1 MTKLKLKLGQ
11 WLAHITRKLRNNFYL
26 YLASVLTLL
35 VLLDAGVFHIGEN
48 MRQKAFDIMVQYRL
62 LVPKADKDIVIIDIN
77 EASLAAMS
85 KEYGRWPW
93 PRQVFGEFLENI
105 EAQQP
110 KAVVFD
116 ILFSDADL
124 SNPPESDAYF
134 NDAIA
139 ANSNTFFPLL
149 RLPEQSDKLSSIRP
163 AMLPGVS
170 EIVPGKADPKA
181 TIAVVLPHFQA
192 ALDSG
197 RLGYHNIYPDADGIV
212 REYQL
217 YRDDYGWKLPSLP
230 LAMAG
235 ALAYSVPKAQTVL
248 LNWRGKPFTY
258 QYATFSD
265 VMADMASE
273 HKKRPPYEFKG
284 KIVIIG
290 STAPSL
296 FDLKATP
303 MAKIH
308 PGVEILAT
316 AIDNVKHQDY
326 LRVWRGA
333 LPYIAI
339 SLLLIWATAAAFYAS
354 VDRERLTKV
363 FSSSQIALLVLSYI
377 GINLTNTYL
386 DFTGPITWA
395 IAYFSVAKIYAL
407 ATDRALQRWLAF
419 GIKPGQ
425 GDSRVLMMPIL
436 VESPEALGDALLKKL
451 KHQIELASRTPSS
464 IEILKGTQSGI
475 WGLFADMV
483 VVSWVYAEQP
493 LEYAQ
498 AAAKDA
504 DALASQLQ
512 AIVSKLGLP
521 LNTQVRHILHQGLL
535 TPDKTVAS
543 QWRSLFAHAIL
554 QLEAASSVS
563 STPSTSFDPLSGAPS
578 SPAPLPAGSQPHLK
592 E

>member
-1 MTKLKLKLGQ
+1 MFTHGGYATCDASTMTNLKLKLGQ
-11 WLAHITRKLRNNFYL
+11 WLAHTTRKLRNNFYL

-35 VLLDAGVFHIGEN
+35 VLLDAGVFHVGEN

-139 ANSNTFFPLL
+139 ANSNTFFPFL
-149 RLPEQSDKLSSIRP
+149 RLPEESDKLSKIKP
-163 AMLPGVS
+163 GMLPGVS
-170 EIVPGKADPKA
+170 EVSAGAGDRNA

-212 REYQL
+212 REYRL

-230 LAMAG
+230 LAMAS
-235 ALAYSVPKAQTVL
+235 ALGYSVPNAQTVL

-273 HKKRPPYEFKG
+273 HKQRRQDEFKG

-308 PGVEILAT
+308 PGVEILAN

-339 SLLLIWATAAAFYAS
+339 SLLLIWATAGAFYAS
-354 VDRERLTKV
+354 VDRDRLTKV

-395 IAYFSVAKIYAL
+395 VAYFSVAKIYAL

-419 GIKPGQ
+419 GIKHGQ
-425 GDSRVLMMPIL
+425 DASGVLIMPIL

-451 KHQIELASRTPSS
+451 KHQIELASHTPNS
-464 IEILKGTQSGI
+464 IAILKGTQSDI
-475 WGLFADMV
+475 WGLFGDMV
-483 VVSWVYAEQP
+483 VVSWVYAQHP
-493 LEYAQ
+493 AEYAREATKD
-498 AAAKDA
+498 AAA
-504 DALASQLQ
+504 LARQLQ
-512 AIVSKLGLP
+512 AMVSKLGLP
-521 LNTQVRHILHQGLL
+521 VNTQVRHSLFEGVL
-535 TPDKTVAS
+535 TPDNPPAS
-543 QWRSLFAHAIL
+543 QWRMLFAQAIL
-554 QLEAASSVS
+554 QLESANIANPPGLASV
-563 STPSTSFDPLSGAPS
+563 TPVT
-578 SPAPLPAGSQPHLK
+578 K